1 MQAQTNHDE
10 PYKYQ
15 PVIRHITNEN
25 VHKHGVWAVVL
36 HTMIMNARRAMRR
49 WEEAAFDA
57 AHAAGAKGLDESDDP
72 IAVRTCSALRRYRRD
87 VDRLEMMLALEVA
100 KRDMAHLDDEIVSCF
115 RKDTAHMGET
125 IVRRLFKSG
134 PCSIDYGWTRFV
146 QTRLERMRKAGRL
159 DTNYGFGRE
168 QTKWY
173 VVTPEV
179 IADRKA
185 AKERRAKEEAKRKVR
200 RAREKAVVEFLKAK
214 GLSAQAKYGQVT
226 LSLEAMETLLGLKG
240 SN

>member
-10 PYKYQ
+10 PYKYH

-25 VHKHGVWAVVL
+25 VHKHGVWAVVI

-72 IAVRTCSALRRYRRD
+72 IAVRTLSALRRYRRD

-115 RKDTAHMGET
+115 KKDTAHMEET

-146 QTRLERMRKAGRL
+146 QKRLARMRKAGRL
-159 DTNYGFGRE
+159 ATNYGFGRE

-173 VVTPEV
+173 VVTPKV

-200 RAREKAVVEFLKAK
+200 QAREKAVVAFLEEK
-214 GLSAQAKYGQVT
+214 GIRATAEYGQVT
-226 LSLEAMETLLGLKG
+226 LNLKAMETLLGLTGK
-240 SN
+240 